1 MHVFQQTVILQRKV
15 SSGTTARIYARV
27 GCIDN
32 GRILKA
38 VEGEWESPVGETSQA
53 YCIGVT

>member
-1 MHVFQQTVILQRKV
+1 MHVFRWTVILQRKV
-15 SSGTTARIYARV
+15 FSDATARIYARV

-32 GRILKA
+32 GRSLKA
-38 VEGEWESPVGETSQA
+38 VERKWKSPVGETSQA